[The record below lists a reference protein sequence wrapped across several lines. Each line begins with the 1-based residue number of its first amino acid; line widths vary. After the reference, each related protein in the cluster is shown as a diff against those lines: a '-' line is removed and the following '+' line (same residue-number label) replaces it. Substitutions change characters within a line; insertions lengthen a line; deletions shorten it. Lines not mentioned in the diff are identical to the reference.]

1 MTTALNTLLEQ
12 AESERDQILAAVQ
25 RAEAQLRRV
34 QAQADQ
40 LDGYRGEYTA
50 RWSAQFR
57 ERGAIEILHCYQS
70 FGSRIDEALTM
81 QQRQIVDAEAGV
93 ARLRQRLVAA
103 ETRVASV
110 RKLLE
115 RRALDAAKTQA
126 RRDQRQTDE
135 TAQQILW
142 RAAQAARAHQD

>member
-1 MTTALNTLLEQ
+1 MSALQTLLEQ
-12 AESERDQILAAVQ
+12 AESERDQILAAVR
-25 RAEAQLRRV
+25 RAEEQQRRAQL
-34 QAQADQ
+34 QADQ

-50 RWSAQFR
+50 RWAAQFR
-57 ERGAIEILHCYQS
+57 ERGAIEILNCYQS

-81 QQRQIVDAEAGV
+81 QQQQLAQLEAGTE
-93 ARLRQRLVAA
+93 RLRQRLVAA

-110 RKLLE
+110 RKLIE
-115 RRALDAAKTQA
+115 RRESEAARTQL

-142 RAAQAARAHQD
+142 RAAQAAGAHHD